1 MSDDEPAPA
10 PAPASAPA
18 ATTATATSLPAPPTP
33 EKEDGAVHAPAA
45 PPPPATTST
54 STAEGEGEDTAVMEA
69 MELHLLTIKECFVYA
84 VPRLA
89 TATGYRAD
97 DWGLANPL
105 VTGSSLRCYRKG
117 DDRLFLRIYAS
128 PPPASSDSN
137 AGGSGKG
144 GGLGDRPPT
153 PRLFAEAPI
162 YLGKGPRGEPPA
174 PLEASFMPVTDSSR
188 YFVLKVM

>member
-1 MSDDEPAPA
+1 
-10 PAPASAPA
+10 
-18 ATTATATSLPAPPTP
+18 
-33 EKEDGAVHAPAA
+33 
-45 PPPPATTST
+45 
-54 STAEGEGEDTAVMEA
+54 
-69 MELHLLTIKECFVYA
+69 MELRLLHIKECFVYA

-105 VTGSSLRCYRKG
+105 VSGSSLRCYRKG

-128 PPPASSDSN
+128 PPPSDST
-137 AGGSGKG
+137 AGGSGGG

-188 YFVLKVM
+188 YFVLKVK